1 MGNFNI
7 NILNCNS
14 DKDTTDF
21 IDIMYA
27 SSLYSTINTPTRI
40 RATSRTLDNISYNN
54 FTKKNLAGILLS
66 SISDHLT
73 QYLLISNQIEVSQ
86 NNSKKETPKIPK
98 L

>member
-86 NNSKKETPKIPK
+86 NNSKKETLKIPK

>member
-1 MGNFNI
+1 MGNFNV

-54 FTKKNLAGILLS
+54 FTEKKFS
-66 SISDHLT
+66 RDPFKF
-73 QYLLISNQIEVSQ
+73 YF
-86 NNSKKETPKIPK
+86 
-98 L
+98 